1 MQIITMAID
10 WKSTIF
16 GALGGLGLFL
26 FGMELL
32 GDSLKKLAG
41 SKLKLIL
48 EKTTNTPIKG
58 ILVGIVVTGLIQ
70 SSSATTVLVIG
81 LVRAGLMTFPQAIGV
96 IFGANIGTTITS
108 VLIGLDIG
116 EYALPIMFLGAAL
129 IFFIPKKKIKE
140 LGKVILGFG
149 MLFFGLET
157 MGTPLK
163 SLISLPEVQAL
174 FQSVSEF
181 PILGVATGVG
191 VTSVIQSSSATI
203 GLLQEMFSTGNV
215 PLVGAIAIV
224 FGCNI
229 GTTVTALIASA
240 GAPVAAKRAA
250 AIHTMFNFIG
260 TFLFMLILRPYSQL
274 VAWLAETIYGAGW
287 ETNRMTISIAHVL
300 FNFTTVFV
308 LYWFIKQM
316 TWVVTKLVPSKNEVQ
331 IDEVILD
338 QKLIQQ
344 SPVLALENARNAIIN
359 MGNVVK
365 AMFEFVYDYSL
376 QRNDKTFDM
385 GMQCEEVIDT
395 MDDKIH
401 NYLVKIG
408 ATDLDEPQIQLLAK
422 DIDTISDLER
432 VGDHL
437 TNLLE
442 FFQERYDNN
451 IPLHPES
458 KAELEEMFDLLRKS
472 LTEAVYAFEKQDKKI
487 ASEVNDREEVIDRL
501 TKKFRKNH
509 IARIQ
514 DQSCSENESGYYVD
528 ILSNMERIGDHCDNI
543 VVNVLSE
550 FYTHDD
556 KFSTQ

>member
-240 GAPVAAKRAA
+240 GAPAAAKRAA

-316 TWVVTKLVPSKNEVQ
+316 TWAVTKLVPSKNEVQ